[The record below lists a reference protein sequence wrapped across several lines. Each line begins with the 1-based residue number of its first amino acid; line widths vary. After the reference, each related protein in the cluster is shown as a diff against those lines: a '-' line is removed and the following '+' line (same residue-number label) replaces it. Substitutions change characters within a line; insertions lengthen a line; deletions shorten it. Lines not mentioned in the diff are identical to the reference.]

1 MTFGTLSIFKAH
13 LALHH
18 PGSTS
23 PVLCNLPKSPIFVQK
38 SCPPVLLV
46 PEEFCGFI
54 HRKEVSLVMLTSPC
68 NQTLGNSFILVG
80 IPGLEGA
87 HLWLAAPLSLMY
99 AMALVGN
106 TLILTVIL
114 VDSALHEPMYYFLCI
129 LAAVDIIMATSIA
142 PKMLS
147 IFWSGDGII
156 TFTACFAQMY
166 VVHAATAAE
175 TGLLLAMAF
184 DRYVAICKPL
194 HYQTILTPKMMLRIG
209 VAIMVRAV
217 LIMTPLSWMVIQL
230 PFCGSHMVPHS
241 YCEHMAVAKLAC
253 ADYMPSSLY
262 SLIGSSIIVGSDV
275 SFIATSYSLILQAV
289 FRLSSRDAQLKALST
304 CGSHVG
310 VMVLY
315 YLTGMVSH
323 YVEWFGQGV
332 VPLHTQVLLADFYL
346 VIPPTLNPIIYGLRT
361 KQILERVSSML
372 GNCWCTVSTLK
383 LEKPCMRA

>member
-1 MTFGTLSIFKAH
+1 M
-13 LALHH
+13 LA
-18 PGSTS
+18 P
-23 PVLCNLPKSPIFVQK
+23 
-38 SCPPVLLV
+38 
-46 PEEFCGFI
+46 
-54 HRKEVSLVMLTSPC
+54 PC
-68 NQTLGNSFILVG
+68 NQTADNSFTLLG
-80 IPGLEGA
+80 IPGLEGS
-87 HLWLAAPLSLMY
+87 HLWLAAPLSFMY
-99 AMALVGN
+99 IVGLVGN
-106 TLILTVIL
+106 TLILTVICIEPT
-114 VDSALHEPMYYFLCI
+114 LHEPMYYFLCI
-129 LAAVDIIMATSIA
+129 LAAVDIIMATSVA

-147 IFWSGDGII
+147 IFWSGDNAI
-156 TFTACFAQMY
+156 TFTACFVQMY
-166 VVHAATAAE
+166 VVHAATAVE
-175 TGLLLAMAF
+175 TGLLLGMAF

-194 HYQTILTPKMMLRIG
+194 HYQTILTPKMMLGIG
-209 VAIMVRAV
+209 LAIVVRAI
-217 LIMTPLSWMVIQL
+217 LFMTPLSWMVIHL
-230 PFCGSHMVPHS
+230 PFCGSHLIPHS

-315 YLTGMVSH
+315 YLPGLISH

-361 KQILERVSSML
+361 KQILQRVLGVL
-372 GNCWCTVSTLK
+372 GNCWCIVSRFK
-383 LEKPCMRA
+383 LEKLCMST

>member
-1 MTFGTLSIFKAH
+1 M
-13 LALHH
+13 LA
-18 PGSTS
+18 SS
-23 PVLCNLPKSPIFVQK
+23 
-38 SCPPVLLV
+38 
-46 PEEFCGFI
+46 
-54 HRKEVSLVMLTSPC
+54 C
-68 NQTLGNSFILVG
+68 NQTSGNFFILLG
-80 IPGLEGA
+80 IPGLEGV
-87 HLWLAAPLSLMY
+87 HVWLAAPLSFMY
-99 AMALVGN
+99 TVALVGN
-106 TLILTVIL
+106 TLILTVIW
-114 VDSALHEPMYYFLCI
+114 VEPTLHEPMYFFLCI
-129 LAAVDIIMATSIA
+129 LAAVDIIMATSVA

-147 IFWSGDGII
+147 IFWSGDSII

-194 HYQTILTPKMMLRIG
+194 HYQTILTPKMMLGIG
-209 VAIMVRAV
+209 LAIVVRAI

-289 FRLSSRDAQLKALST
+289 FRLSSRDARLKALST

-315 YLTGMVSH
+315 YLPGMISH

-332 VPLHTQVLLADFYL
+332 VPLHTQVLLADLYL
-346 VIPPTLNPIIYGLRT
+346 VIPPTLNPLIYGLRT
-361 KQILERVSSML
+361 KQILERVLGVL
-372 GNCWCTVSTLK
+372 GNCWCIVSRFK
-383 LEKPCMRA
+383 LEKLCMRT

>member
-1 MTFGTLSIFKAH
+1 
-13 LALHH
+13 
-18 PGSTS
+18 
-23 PVLCNLPKSPIFVQK
+23 
-38 SCPPVLLV
+38 
-46 PEEFCGFI
+46 I
-54 HRKEVSLVMLTSPC
+54 HRKEASLVMLTSPC

-87 HLWLAAPLSLMY
+87 HLWLATPLSFMY
-99 AMALVGN
+99 AMTLVGN
-106 TLILTVIL
+106 TLILTVIWF
-114 VDSALHEPMYYFLCI
+114 DSALHEPMYYFLCI
-129 LAAVDIIMATSIA
+129 LAAVDIIMATSVA

-194 HYQTILTPKMMLRIG
+194 HYQTILTPKVMLGIG
-209 VAIMVRAV
+209 VAIMVRAIL
-217 LIMTPLSWMVIQL
+217 LITPLSWMVIQL

-310 VMVLY
+310 IMVLY
-315 YLTGMVSH
+315 YLPGMVSH

-346 VIPPTLNPIIYGLRT
+346 VIPPTLNPIIYGLKT
-361 KQILERVSSML
+361 KQILERV
-372 GNCWCTVSTLK
+372 
-383 LEKPCMRA
+383 